1 MCLNDTQKFS
11 ACELVNSR
19 RNGNELCEID
29 DDEYTSCIK
38 CPYYLPR
45 EIFIAELSKN
55 LRKHNR
61 LRVENSHDGMENVVM
76 VLMKSSWENIFD
88 SIRQSEMKT
97 IGNFWTAMQIIKEQ
111 LDEIYKE

>member
-38 CPYYLPR
+38 CPHYLPR
-45 EIFIAELSKN
+45 EIFI
-55 LRKHNR
+55 
-61 LRVENSHDGMENVVM
+61 V
-76 VLMKSSWENIFD
+76 W
-88 SIRQSEMKT
+88 
-97 IGNFWTAMQIIKEQ
+97 
-111 LDEIYKE
+111 